1 MDSILSLQEV
11 NTFYGKSHILHGI
24 TMEVHENEIV
34 CLLGRNGVGKTTTLR
49 SIMGLTPTKSGEI
62 FFKGKNISQLENY
75 LISRL
80 GIGYVPQGR
89 HIFPDLK
96 VRENLMIGIV
106 AKHFPQKS
114 LDEIFS
120 YFPILEERLNQHGGT
135 LSGGEQQML
144 AIARAL
150 VPNPTLILLD
160 EPSEGLMP
168 KMVKLVVEIIQK
180 INRTGVSILWV
191 EQKLVTVKEVSHRIN
206 LISKGKVEYKGT
218 AIELMQNREVQLR
231 YLGVKV

>member
-1 MDSILSLQEV
+1 
-11 NTFYGKSHILHGI
+11 
-24 TMEVHENEIV
+24 
-34 CLLGRNGVGKTTTLR
+34 
-49 SIMGLTPTKSGEI
+49 MGLTPPKSGRI
-62 FFKGKNISQLENY
+62 LFKGKNISQMEDY

-89 HIFPDLK
+89 HIFPDLT
-96 VRENLMIGIV
+96 VRENLRIGIV
-106 AKHFPQKS
+106 TKDVQQKS
-114 LDEIFS
+114 FDEIFS
-120 YFPILEERLNQHGGT
+120 YFPILEERLNQQGGT

-180 INRTGVSILWV
+180 INGTGVSILWV
-191 EQKLVTVKEVSHRIN
+191 EQKLVTVKEVSHRIH
-206 LISKGKVEYKGT
+206 LISKGRVEYEGT
-218 AIELMQNREVQLR
+218 PKELMENREIQLR

>member
-1 MDSILSLQEV
+1 MNSILSLEEV
-11 NTFYGKSHILHGI
+11 NAFYGKSHILHGI
-24 TMEVHENEIV
+24 TMEVRENEIV

-49 SIMGLTPTKSGEI
+49 SIMGLTPPKSGRI
-62 FFKGKNISQLENY
+62 LFKGKNISQMEDY

-89 HIFPDLK
+89 HIFPDLT
-96 VRENLMIGIV
+96 VRENLRIGIV
-106 AKHFPQKS
+106 TKDVQQKS
-114 LDEIFS
+114 FDEIFS
-120 YFPILEERLNQHGGT
+120 YFPILEERLNQQGGT

-168 KMVKLVVEIIQK
+168 KMAKLVVGIIQK

-191 EQKLVTVKEVSHRIN
+191 EQKLVTVKEVSHRIH
-206 LISKGKVEYKGT
+206 LISKGRVEYEGT
-218 AIELMQNREVQLR
+218 PKELMEDREIQLR

>member
-1 MDSILSLQEV
+1 MESILNLQDV
-11 NTFYGKSHILHGI
+11 HTFYGKSHILHGI
-24 TMEVHENEIV
+24 TLEVHAQEII

-49 SIMGLTPTKSGEI
+49 SIMGLTPPQSGQI
-62 FFKGKNISQLENY
+62 FFHGQDISHIHDY
-75 LISRL
+75 LIPRL

-89 HIFPDLK
+89 HIFPDLT
-96 VRENLMIGIV
+96 VRENLKIGIV
-106 AKHFPQKS
+106 TNEVRHKS
-114 LDEIFS
+114 YDEIFK
-120 YFPILEERLNQHGGT
+120 YFPILKERLNQHGGT

-168 KMVKLVVEIIQK
+168 KMVKLVSEIIQK

-191 EQKLVTVKEVSHRIN
+191 EQKLVTVLGVTHRVH
-206 LISKGKVEYKGT
+206 LISKGRVEYQAT
-218 AIELMQNREVQLR
+218 PEELAQNREIQLR
-231 YLGVKV
+231 YLGVKA

>member
-11 NTFYGKSHILHGI
+11 NAFYGKSHILHGI
-24 TMEVHENEIV
+24 TMEVHGNEIV

-49 SIMGLTPTKSGEI
+49 SIMGLTPPKSGRI
-62 FFKGKNISQLENY
+62 LFKGKNISQMEDY

-89 HIFPDLK
+89 HIFPDLT
-96 VRENLMIGIV
+96 VRENLRIGIV
-106 AKHFPQKS
+106 TKDVQQKS
-114 LDEIFS
+114 FDEIFS
-120 YFPILEERLNQHGGT
+120 YFPILEERLNQQGGT

-180 INRTGVSILWV
+180 INGTGVSILWV
-191 EQKLVTVKEVSHRIN
+191 EQKLVTVKEVSHRIH
-206 LISKGKVEYKGT
+206 LISKGRVEYEGT
-218 AIELMQNREVQLR
+218 PKELMENREIQLR